1 LNNVTILTEV
11 GKDIG
16 YGHYTRCSSLYQALT
31 NFGNQVRFLVYEN
44 EYVLNDSKIQSLN
57 WLKSIHSISP
67 ISANEIVIIDSY
79 LAVENTYK
87 QLAERFYKVIVIDD
101 YNRIR
106 YPVDIVINPNVFFEK
121 IDYSNQ
127 SAVCIGG
134 KDYVI
139 LRPEFRSTKPIKY
152 EKYTSLRLLI
162 TIGGSDFRKLLL
174 TLINCFLEIP
184 DLLLTV
190 IDPERS
196 LTQENNKQLR
206 ILPSQTATEMVNE
219 IQMADIVVSACGQT
233 LHELAVLSKPTIGIC
248 LDIDQA
254 PNQQFYVAHDFLK
267 KEINWNDKDLLKKL
281 YESLSHF
288 SIPEN
293 RNHTKQTTHL
303 LINKNGVRNVVNL
316 LKSKSNEAST

>member
-1 LNNVTILTEV
+1 MNNITILTEV
-11 GKDIG
+11 GKNIG

-31 NFGNQVRFLVYEN
+31 NFGNQVRFVVYEN
-44 EYVLNDSKIQSLN
+44 EYAINDPNIQSMN
-57 WLKSIHSISP
+57 WLKSIDFISP
-67 ISANEIVIIDSY
+67 IERNDFAIVDSY
-79 LAVENTYK
+79 LADRNIYK
-87 QLAERFYKVIVIDD
+87 QLAKRFNKVVAIDD
-101 YNRIR
+101 YNRMR
-106 YPVDIVINPNVFFEK
+106 YPADIVINPNVFFKK

-162 TIGGSDFRKLLL
+162 TIGGSDFRKLLPA
-174 TLINCFLEIP
+174 LINCFLEIP

-196 LTQENNKQLR
+196 LTQENNKRLR

-219 IQMADIVVSACGQT
+219 MQKADIVISACGQT
-233 LHELAVLSKPTIGIC
+233 LNELAVLSKPTIGIC

-254 PNQQFYVAHDFLK
+254 PNQQFYVEHDFLN
-267 KEINWNDKDLLKKL
+267 KEINWNDNDLLKKL

-293 RNHTKQTTHL
+293 RNHIKQNTHL
-303 LINKNGVRNVVNL
+303 LINENGVRNVVNL
-316 LKSKSNEAST
+316 LKSISNEPST

>member
-1 LNNVTILTEV
+1 MNNITILTEV
-11 GKDIG
+11 GKNIG
-16 YGHYTRCSSLYQALT
+16 FGHYTRCSSLYQA
-31 NFGNQVRFLVYEN
+31 FIKVGNHVRFVVYEN
-44 EYVLNDSKIQSLN
+44 EYQIIDTNIQSLN
-57 WLKSIHSISP
+57 WLKSIDSLTP
-67 ISANEIVIIDSY
+67 ISTNEIAIVDSY
-79 LAVENTYK
+79 LADESIYS
-87 QLAERFYKVIVIDD
+87 LLGERYHKVVAIDD
-101 YNRIR
+101 FNRMR
-106 YPVDIVINPNVFFEK
+106 YPADIVINPNVFFKK

-139 LRPEFRSTKPIKY
+139 LRPEFRSTKPIKF

-162 TIGGSDFRKLLL
+162 TIGGSDFRKLLP

-196 LTQENNKQLR
+196 LTQENNKRLR

-219 IQMADIVVSACGQT
+219 MQKADIVISACGQT

-254 PNQQFYVAHDFLK
+254 PNQQFYVAHDFLN
-267 KEINWNDKDLLKKL
+267 KEINWNDNDLLKKL

-293 RNHTKQTTHL
+293 RNHNKQNTHL
-303 LINKNGVRNVVNL
+303 LINENGVRNVVNL
-316 LKSKSNEAST
+316 LKSISNEPST